1 MEEKMVKIDEA
12 FSVKRKRLEKNI
24 INVHIIHK
32 ESGIQFFF
40 KWKPKSA
47 RYGENEIEF
56 CGKVFPS
63 GGKLKGAIAAVK
75 DSINAQLKIEARNKN
90 FNTLSRKSRNKDRSN
105 KIFNDLAEYIERSYE
120 KIDDDITEGFG
131 YETGYEFYTW
141 LDEEWT

>member
-1 MEEKMVKIDEA
+1 MEEKMSKIEEA
-12 FSVKRKRLEKNI
+12 FSVKRKKLEKNI

-40 KWKPKSA
+40 KWKPKAA

-56 CGKVFPS
+56 CGKVFPA

-75 DSINAQLKIEARNKN
+75 DSINAQLEIEARNKN
-90 FNTLSRKSRNKDRSN
+90 FNALSKRSRNKDRGN
-105 KIFNDLAEYIERSYE
+105 RIFNGLAEYIERNYE

-131 YETGYEFYTW
+131 YETGYEFHTW
-141 LDEEWT
+141 LDD

>member
-1 MEEKMVKIDEA
+1 MEEKMVKEEA
-12 FSVKRKRLEKNI
+12 FSVKRKKLEKNI
-24 INVHIIHK
+24 INVHIVHK

-40 KWKPKSA
+40 KWKPKAA

-56 CGKVFPS
+56 CGKIFPA

-75 DSINAQLKIEARNKN
+75 DSINAQLEIEARNRN
-90 FNTLSRKSRNKDRSN
+90 FDRLSKRSRNKDRGN
-105 KIFNDLAEYIERSYE
+105 KIFNGLAEYIERNCE

-141 LDEEWT
+141 FDD